1 MGVVPRFSIKVC
13 LALLAVAMRVCVPC
27 VSIDSVAVNE
37 GDDAVLTVSVGG
49 ISVTTGGGETV
60 DWSTADDTAVA
71 PGDYV
76 GVSGTITLTAG
87 QTTATITVQT
97 TVNSEVEGTEAFYV
111 VLTNP
116 IGVTFSGAVA
126 PVGVVTI
133 GDVVGGGS
141 NGKSA
146 SGQKGSKN
154 GPGGGQKG
162 SKNDGG
168 TKSGNVSNFPMF
180 LPAPFRALR

>member
-1 MGVVPRFSIKVC
+1 MQM
-13 LALLAVAMRVCVPC
+13 VACCGTAYACVPY

-37 GDDAVLTVSVGG
+37 GDDAVLTVSVNLM
-49 ISVTTGGGETV
+49 TAGGGETV

-76 GVSGTITLTAG
+76 GASGTITLTAG

-116 IGVTFSGAVA
+116 IGGAFEGADV

-133 GDVVGGGS
+133 GGVVGGGS

>member
-1 MGVVPRFSIKVC
+1 MRCSRS
-13 LALLAVAMRVCVPC
+13 AWAVY
-27 VSIDSVAVNE
+27 
-37 GDDAVLTVSVGG
+37 

-76 GVSGTITLTAG
+76 GASGTITLTAG

-116 IGVTFSGAVA
+116 IGVAFEGAVV